1 MPKICEICKQPYDD
15 KLTSCPNCDIVDI
28 FGSSTPTAPIQG
40 AGPRAEDSAA
50 VALGGDP
57 LEISGTPTVTPKS
70 GQPLPATKVQG
81 PLPPVGSVVGP
92 PSMKGKTPAP
102 PVPPTGSPLMA
113 RAIDSTKPAG
123 TAPAAGKPSVPTM
136 VAPQQNQPTMIAPQH
151 GQPTMVAKGGAAPTQ
166 IAKSSAPPTMIAPE
180 SLLSG
185 SEAPTAPL
193 PPAAASSGPP
203 PAAGKGAP
211 VTMLPRGAAQPT
223 MMAKTTSPPTMM
235 MPPTEPLLELPPE
248 GEATTQQLPPGAAGS
263 GPKKTVIPAQAK
275 QPTMLQKPAGL
286 TQLAPEGT
294 EALPTDAG
302 DPADVSKKKTQLPQG
317 AKMPTMLA
325 KGGAKTELE
334 PEGTAPLDIPGNP
347 KKTMLAKPGGP
358 KTVLEKEDTAP
369 MELPEGA
376 DKKKTMVARPG
387 GPKTVLEKEGTAPM
401 ELPGGSLKKT
411 MLPKPPN
418 PTVMAPEGEQ
428 PMELPGGGPKK
439 TVLPGVAKKT
449 TLDTAEPM
457 DLPGGNKKTMLAGG
471 MRPMTTL
478 NPPDEAEPMELPGG
492 VRSSLSG
499 EMAAMELETAPAAD
513 LSGMDSAAKYD
524 TAPPVQPG
532 YKKRWFG
539 GMVLGFLLT
548 LGVLAALWAF
558 REQEPVE
565 GWLAALGLRPIR
577 EKSDNPVRDALLWL
591 DEGKV
596 DAAFLV
602 IEKAGDEPDVQ
613 GVRGEA
619 RWFRYLQNKG
629 AAGDINA
636 GEVQTALR
644 ELEEARKG
652 TNDDLKRRAAIWP
665 GHIEERLGTQDKAL
679 KLFADGRDKFKEA
692 AEPFKAGSD
701 RTKGF
706 PVKAAKAPP
715 AEKLEKVKPAE
726 KKDKDEGE
734 KGAMARPSEME
745 TLELLALFLTAQQ
758 GGALPPDIVKLIKTQ
773 PEAGS
778 AFWEAVRLYSE
789 GNYGTAVKKLQEAR
803 DQHSKLRFTRLKK
816 AQNPLTDPTEEIFLK
831 SVEDLA
837 ILWQIA
843 QMLEPLKKSNPGKS
857 LLELAEI
864 AAKSATVPGGKE
876 LEEIAKALGVP
887 NNRGEVLKAILDLGE
902 AKKIADIV
910 KKDLKDG
917 NYVTEDQP
925 DVEKGTLA
933 LVADAKDKREIG
945 KLIKD
950 TDKKDEP
957 NTVKA
962 AKEIIDDR
970 ADLIDTVTKGSKK
983 LADANY
989 MNDAKYEK
997 EKFLKGID
1005 AAIEAAMSPLVAAL
1019 GRTLSELAKLS
1030 GQAPIAGS
1038 PATVLAGKLGEANL
1052 KIEVLE
1058 GRLKSARTARQMLE
1072 IYLPIL
1078 VNKELKEVK
1087 DITDWAAQDARHVLD
1102 DKLATP
1108 SEKAAALAI
1117 QGLANRHTANFDD
1130 ARKALTEAVKTAPAA
1145 GEGSWRKPAAEA
1157 VKELTDPT
1165 AYYLPRTEELA
1176 SYGMY
1181 SKGLDIVNSGIGA
1194 FPAEGKLLALR
1205 SQIKVDQAR
1214 AKTRGPLT
1222 LRNPVIAE
1230 ARKDADAAIAA
1241 GALGEG
1247 NYALGLVLENIGDPV
1262 AAEQAYRKALAANPA
1277 ANFPGSRYR
1286 IALGRVILR
1295 INPLPGGQPAIAP
1308 LPGAE
1313 RPPVNN
1319 NKVGLLTEQ
1328 EQQELRTTLALT
1340 LVGLQAP
1347 ADDETPDLDEVI
1359 RLADQA
1365 IRAKNYEG
1373 YLIKAGALARK
1384 GQWTEALK
1392 TYTEGLRYLSRYGEG
1407 LAEIVNN
1414 HPAFNLPDPL
1424 RNPDPLRAE
1433 RHFSNGLRLYYQGA
1447 YPQAEAEFLEAYRNQ
1462 GQDARILYFL
1472 GLSRLP
1478 QGKQDAAK
1486 VNFQM
1491 GSILEQQS
1499 KPGAASVNASLER
1512 VQGELRRYINQ
1523 FRP

>member
-40 AGPRAEDSAA
+40 AGPLAEDSAA

-57 LEISGTPTVTPKS
+57 LEMSGAPTVTPKS
-70 GQPLPATKVQG
+70 GQPLAPTKVQG

-92 PSMKGKTPAP
+92 PSVKSKAPAP
-102 PVPPTGSPLMA
+102 PVPPSGSPLMA
-113 RAIDSTKPAG
+113 RAVDSTKPAG
-123 TAPAAGKPSVPTM
+123 AAPAESLKAT
-136 VAPQQNQPTMIAPQH
+136 QIAPLH

-166 IAKSSAPPTMIAPE
+166 IAKTNAPPTMIAPE
-180 SLLSG
+180 GSM

-193 PPAAASSGPP
+193 PPKLP
-203 PAAGKGAP
+203 PAPPAGKGAP
-211 VTMLPRGAAQPT
+211 ATMLPKGAAQPT
-223 MMAKTTSPPTMM
+223 MMAKATSPPTMM
-235 MPPTEPLLELPPE
+235 MPATEPLLELPPE
-248 GEATTQQLPPGAAGS
+248 GQEPTTQQLPPGGAGS
-263 GPKKTVIPAQAK
+263 GPKKTVIPMQAK

-294 EALPTDAG
+294 EALPTTDAG
-302 DPADVSKKKTQLPQG
+302 EVSKKKTQLPQG

-325 KGGAKTELE
+325 KGGSPTQLE
-334 PEGTAPLDIPGNP
+334 PEGTAPMDIPGNP

-369 MELPEGA
+369 MDLPEGA

-401 ELPGGSLKKT
+401 ELPGGLKKT

-418 PTVMAPEGEQ
+418 PTVMAPAGEE

-449 TLDTAEPM
+449 TLDSAAPM

-478 NPPDEAEPMELPGG
+478 NPPDEADPMELPGG

-513 LSGMDSAAKYD
+513 LSGMDSANKYD

-548 LGVLAALWAF
+548 LGVLASLWVF

-565 GWLAALGLRPIR
+565 GWLAALGLKPIR
-577 EKSDNPVRDALLWL
+577 PDSQSPLSDAIKWL
-591 DEGKV
+591 DEGKI
-596 DAAFLV
+596 DDAFLV
-602 IEKAGDEPDVQ
+602 IEKAGDTPDIQ

-619 RWFRYLQNKG
+619 RWFVYLKNNSG
-629 AAGDINA
+629 AGDIND
-636 GEVQTALR
+636 GQVQTALR

-665 GHIEERLGTQDKAL
+665 GHIEERLGAPDKAL

-701 RTKGF
+701 RTKGY

-715 AEKLEKVKPAE
+715 AEKLEKVKPEE
-726 KKDKDEGE
+726 KGKGKEKAKEEGE
-734 KGAMARPSEME
+734 KGAMNRLSDTE

-758 GGALPPDIVKLIKTQ
+758 GGTLPPDIAKLLKTQ

-789 GNYGTAVKKLQEAR
+789 GNFNAAVKKLQEAR
-803 DQHSKLRFTRLKK
+803 DQHAKVRFTRLKK

-843 QMLEPLKKSNPGKS
+843 QMLEPLKKSNPNKS

-864 AAKSATVPGGKE
+864 AAKAATVPGGKE

-887 NNRGEVLKAILDLGE
+887 NNRGEVLKAIMDLGE

-945 KLIKD
+945 KLIKE

-989 MNDAKYEK
+989 MDDAKYEK

-1005 AAIEAAMSPLVAAL
+1005 TAIEAGKSPLVAAL

-1030 GQAPIAGS
+1030 GQAPIAGG
-1038 PATVLAGKLGEANL
+1038 PATTLAGKLAQATLRN
-1052 KIEVLE
+1052 EVLE
-1058 GRLKSARTARQMLE
+1058 ARLKSSRTARQMLE

-1087 DITDWAAQDARHVLD
+1087 DVTDWAAQDARHVLD

-1108 SEKAAALAI
+1108 SEKAAALAV
-1117 QGLANRHTANFDD
+1117 QGLANRHTAAFDD
-1130 ARKALTEAVKTAPAA
+1130 ARKALNEAVKTAPAA
-1145 GEGSWRKPAAEA
+1145 NEGNWRKPAAEA
-1157 VKELTDPT
+1157 IKELTDPN

-1181 SKGLDIVNSGIGA
+1181 NKGLDVVNSGIGA

-1214 AKTRGPLT
+1214 AKAKGPLT
-1222 LRNPVIAE
+1222 LQNPVIAD

-1241 GALGEG
+1241 GAVGEG

-1262 AAEQAYRKALAANPA
+1262 AAEAAYRKALAANPA
-1277 ANFPGSRYR
+1277 ANAPGSRYR

-1295 INPLPGGQPAIAP
+1295 INPLPGTQPAIAP

-1313 RPPVNN
+1313 KPPV

-1328 EQQELRTTLALT
+1328 EKQELQTTLALT
-1340 LVGLQAP
+1340 LVGLQAV
-1347 ADDETPDLDEVI
+1347 DEDTPDLDEVI

-1365 IRAKNYEG
+1365 IKAKNYEG
-1373 YLIKAGALARK
+1373 YLIKAGAVARK

-1478 QGKQDAAK
+1478 QQGKTDAAR

-1499 KPGAASVNASLER
+1499 KPGAASVNAALER
-1512 VQGELRRYINQ
+1512 VQGETRRYVNQ